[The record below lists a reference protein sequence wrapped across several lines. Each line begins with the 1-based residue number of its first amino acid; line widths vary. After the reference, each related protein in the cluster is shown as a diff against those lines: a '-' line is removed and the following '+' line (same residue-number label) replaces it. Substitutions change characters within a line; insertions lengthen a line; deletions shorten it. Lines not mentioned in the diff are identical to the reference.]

1 MKANAERIEKNTVQL
16 EIEVE
21 AEQFDQAIDKAYRR
35 LVQKYSVPG
44 FRKGKT
50 PRPIFERYVG
60 KGVILEEAMESV
72 VPEAYYKAV
81 EETGIEPVDQP
92 KVDVVQAEEGKPVV
106 FKATVLVKPEVILGQ
121 YKEVEVKK
129 PSTDVPEEEVNKALE
144 RLQQRHAKIVTMD
157 EGIVNKGDTA
167 VIDFIGKVDGVPF
180 KGGEGKDYSLEIGS
194 GTFIP
199 GFEDQLVD
207 VLVGETTDVKVT
219 FPENYQ
225 AAELA
230 GKDAVFTVTVKSL
243 RRKELADLDDE
254 FAKDVSEFDTLEE
267 LRADISNKLK
277 EAAEERAKF
286 QIRQEIVSKI
296 VDCTEIEVPAPMVE
310 SQMEDMLRNL
320 EGRINSQGMT
330 MENYLQFMNT
340 TIEDFREKMQPDA
353 VWAAKMNLVMEAIAK
368 AEDIKATEEE
378 IKEET
383 AKIARYYN
391 QEEEPLEK
399 VLSRGQLDYITDQI
413 VREKTLQFLADNAK
427 VIEGDN
433 EPQINEPEIGEPEI
447 GEPENKDTNE
457 TATE

>member
-60 KGVILEEAMESV
+60 KEVILEEAMESV

-106 FKATVLVKPEVILGQ
+106 FKATVLVKPEVVLGQ

-129 PSTDVPEEEVNKALE
+129 PSTDVPGEEVDKALE

-277 EAAEERAKF
+277 EAAEDRAKF
-286 QIRQEIVSKI
+286 QVRQEIVSKI
-296 VDCTEIEVPAPMVE
+296 VECTEIEVPAPMVE

-340 TIEDFREKMQPDA
+340 TMEDFKEKMQPDA

-433 EPQINEPEIGEPEI
+433 EPQINEPEID
-447 GEPENKDTNE
+447 EPENKDTNE